1 MTRKERHRWFM
12 ALIVAFALGFLL
24 ACYLLPHQVL
34 RASCPRPD
42 DHGPLLSMNG
52 STSGHGSE
60 GRGSPEKIG
69 SPGEGTGH
77 HTGRPNAAPVE
88 GGGGARGSGGGGD
101 GDLGGGKQWQAH
113 GEEQTFDGKS
123 GPSDK
128 APVGD
133 GDGSGEAKD
142 GTGGEATQSPSQQAR
157 ATRTDGPGS
166 LHKESGGAVDTG
178 TLPPAAGSSMS
189 SPAANVVVAP
199 DLRYDTSDLPRYP
212 NAVTKVGSGTALPK
226 GAPAADPNM
235 SVSAILTSDD
245 PQAVAAWYH
254 AHLPQDWTQ
263 MNLGGLT
270 VFWPPD
276 RKADPRTVWIIL
288 DDKTNQTAALLW
300 KPKKK
305 PAP

>member
-1 MTRKERHRWFM
+1 M

-88 GGGGARGSGGGGD
+88 GGGGAGGSGGGGD

-123 GPSDK
+123 GPCTDCVRTREENRGWKRIADLRFSTTDLFVRQSWRVVRLYGSDVMDDSRNP
-128 APVGD
+128 ARGLCQ
-133 GDGSGEAKD
+133 SGEVVISTAK
-142 GTGGEATQSPSQQAR
+142 ER
-157 ATRTDGPGS
+157 
-166 LHKESGGAVDTG
+166 
-178 TLPPAAGSSMS
+178 SS
-189 SPAANVVVAP
+189 
-199 DLRYDTSDLPRYP
+199 
-212 NAVTKVGSGTALPK
+212 
-226 GAPAADPNM
+226 
-235 SVSAILTSDD
+235 
-245 PQAVAAWYH
+245 
-254 AHLPQDWTQ
+254 
-263 MNLGGLT
+263 
-270 VFWPPD
+270 
-276 RKADPRTVWIIL
+276 
-288 DDKTNQTAALLW
+288 
-300 KPKKK
+300 
-305 PAP
+305 